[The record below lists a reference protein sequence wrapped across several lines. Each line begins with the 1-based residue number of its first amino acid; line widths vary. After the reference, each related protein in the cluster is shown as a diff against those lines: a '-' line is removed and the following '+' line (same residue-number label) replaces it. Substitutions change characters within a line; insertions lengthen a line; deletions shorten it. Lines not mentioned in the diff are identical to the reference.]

1 MGGIRNS
8 SANAVNQTSDV
19 HVGFHDDI
27 IGNHANTITRLNG
40 SEITALIRHA
50 KLI

>member
-8 SANAVNQTSDV
+8 SANAVNQISDV

-27 IGNHANTITRLNG
+27 IGNHANTVSLNG